1 MPLIVGILLKSGEIC
16 YSKFEVTRM
25 KSRPKNYED
34 DTDEEDGVIYITS
47 QRFIFKGSRKTKTL
61 IWPRIVACEGSSNV
75 LTITSA
81 SGNLTSYNTGRILAS
96 SVAEQIRS
104 IFNGSADEVIPILQ
118 EQHAPEP
125 PKCCENCSNWS
136 FSSGECKAD
145 RVQHLCSDFCVKWKA
160 PALPEMSRQL
170 QTYLI
175 LTKPMLH
182 HYKPIT

>member
-1 MPLIVGILLKSGEIC
+1 MFPAHNRATNEVYAPLPGGGNSLNFRGDEFVPLIVGIILKSGEIC

-47 QRFIFKGSRKTKTL
+47 QRFIFKGSRKTK
-61 IWPRIVACEGSSNV
+61 IFVWPRIVACEGSSDV

-104 IFNGSADEVIPILQ
+104 IFNGSADEVIPIIQ

-125 PKCCENCSNWS
+125 PKCCENCSNGS
-136 FSSGECKAD
+136 LS
-145 RVQHLCSDFCVKWKA
+145 
-160 PALPEMSRQL
+160 
-170 QTYLI
+170 T
-175 LTKPMLH
+175 
-182 HYKPIT
+182 